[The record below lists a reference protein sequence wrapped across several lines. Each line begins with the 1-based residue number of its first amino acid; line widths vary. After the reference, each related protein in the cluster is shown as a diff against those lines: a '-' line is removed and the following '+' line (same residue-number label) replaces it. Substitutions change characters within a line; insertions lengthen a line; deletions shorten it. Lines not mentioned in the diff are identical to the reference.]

1 MSLGKDFTVKS
12 LLEKKYAA
20 VCIAIGAH
28 QASHLGIEGEDCQ
41 GVEESLT
48 FLRRVNL
55 KSERHIGRQ
64 VLVCG
69 GGDAAIDAAR
79 TGLRLGAESVR
90 LVYRRS
96 NEEMPAA
103 PENVQAA
110 LKEGV
115 EIQYLTVPVGFLEE
129 GGQVTAARCIRTELG
144 EPDQEGYRRV
154 KPITGSG
161 FELAADHVIIAI
173 GQAQQRDVFKNDPEL
188 ELSDIGAL
196 IVNHDTGQTSQ
207 PGIFAAGDVTDEGW
221 SVISAVAQGKKIS
234 RSIDSFLSAGDIIKP
249 LKLQTEK
256 SPSESMNRYHPANIA
271 KSPRNEPRQREPEAR
286 IKDMNEI
293 SAKYEVEQA
302 LSEANRCLSC
312 GQCAR
317 CNNCIDNFGCP
328 AIYVKEGLVYIDE
341 LLCNGCGVCAQLC
354 PNNAIFPVEPRQ
366 V

>member
-1 MSLGKDFTVKS
+1 MVG
-12 LLEKKYAA
+12 
-20 VCIAIGAH
+20 
-28 QASHLGIEGEDCQ
+28 
-41 GVEESLT
+41 
-48 FLRRVNL
+48 NL
-55 KSERHIGRQ
+55 CGR
-64 VLVCG
+64 
-69 GGDAAIDAAR
+69 
-79 TGLRLGAESVR
+79 
-90 LVYRRS
+90 
-96 NEEMPAA
+96 P
-103 PENVQAA
+103 
-110 LKEGV
+110 
-115 EIQYLTVPVGFLEE
+115 
-129 GGQVTAARCIRTELG
+129 GQ
-144 EPDQEGYRRV
+144 
-154 KPITGSG
+154 
-161 FELAADHVIIAI
+161 
-173 GQAQQRDVFKNDPEL
+173 
-188 ELSDIGAL
+188 
-196 IVNHDTGQTSQ
+196 
-207 PGIFAAGDVTDEGW
+207 
-221 SVISAVAQGKKIS
+221 KIS